1 MRSVVVRIGNGARWE
16 HRVQFLF
23 DHELENRPVV
33 SPPVV
38 AYLLSSPYMAVS
50 VKVSTYIYMEGAI
63 CFSSG
68 FLDDILNERQ
78 SCLWMECYSTPVD
91 TSVLNSS
98 GVDSSRGWS
107 GVE

>member
-1 MRSVVVRIGNGARWE
+1 MRSVVVRIGNGAWWK

-50 VKVSTYIYMEGAI
+50 VEVATYIYMEGAV

-68 FLDDILNERQ
+68 FLNDILDER
-78 SCLWMECYSTPVD
+78 YS
-91 TSVLNSS
+91 LL
-98 GVDSSRGWS
+98 
-107 GVE
+107 